1 MSDVLTPDA
10 IIEEVTLAGGDLAK
24 ISPEKR
30 KVYVRHKAELY
41 GLNHQME
48 PFALLTLDGKLT
60 LYVTRAGTDQIRRK
74 ENISIKI
81 VAREEHDGMY
91 VVTCQATMPDGR
103 TDEAVGAV
111 PLVERIVAEWKTD
124 ARTGRRYPVYDPTG
138 AVRGLDPINRANAV
152 MKAETKSKRRAT
164 ISIAGLG
171 MLDESELDGFDDELE
186 SAPRGRVRESA
197 RRPLAPVTPEDT
209 ATAKGP
215 EDVPIIQRYTAKG
228 SEDVPDRAALLSIVQ
243 RFRALLKLDARSYAE
258 LWREHCGEAGP
269 DNADPAALSDLVA
282 VLQKRVTDRGL
293 LL

>member
-111 PLVERIVAEWKTD
+111 PLVERVVAEWKTD

-171 MLDESELDGFDDELE
+171 MLDESELDGFDDEVE

-209 ATAKGP
+209 ATAK
-215 EDVPIIQRYTAKG
+215 EEV
-228 SEDVPDRAALLSIVQ
+228 SDRAALLAIVQ
-243 RFRALLKLDARSYAE
+243 RFRAILKLDARAYAE
-258 LWREHCGEAGP
+258 LWREHCGDAGP
-269 DNADPAALSDLVA
+269 DNVDPAALSDLVA
-282 VLQKRVTDRGL
+282 VLQKRVTERGL